1 MDIKIKFGITAIF
14 IVIFQSIL
22 KLIGVLITGSLS
34 FLSETIDTLI
44 DIFFVSLTFYSIYL
58 SQKPADYEHMYGH
71 SKIDSIGALT
81 QGIILTIIYL
91 FLAYNAIRVL
101 IAQNIVVDN
110 PTLGLQLLIIS
121 MVVNLL
127 FSIILIL
134 QGKKSKSLSLKIQ
147 GLNLFQDSLRA
158 IIVIINFLI
167 VVFFEI
173 KLLDPIFGII
183 ISCIIIISALRLVK
197 DGIDDLTDI
206 NPLNPTQ
213 IKMITEGIFNLEHVN
228 GITDLRIRGAG
239 NRLFFEMNLAIEDHI
254 SITHAN
260 EISKSIR
267 KIAEHYIPNY
277 DVETIIEMNPLSSER
292 SLGKQIINLINSL
305 KADYPK
311 IIDIKNLNIFKI
323 EQNYVV
329 SFTIVVNNNL
339 TLRGAHDISTKFEL
353 QLKGQIPEISRIISH
368 IEAEQVDLES
378 ILDDKICQKINS
390 NDLEEKKEKIEEI
403 LRTKEYVKGY
413 HGFEYWNIKNYCV
426 IEVHVF
432 FDGEINISKI
442 HNYVS
447 ELEDIINKNIEIA
460 NLNNIIIHSEPLVGR
475 TDGIIF

>member
-1 MDIKIKFGITAIF
+1 MDIKIKYGIAAIF

-44 DIFFVSLTFYSIYL
+44 DIFFVSLTFYSIYM

-81 QGIILTIIYL
+81 QGIILTIIYVL
-91 FLAYNAIRVL
+91 LAFNAIQVL
-101 IAQNIVVDN
+101 LAQNFVVEN

-127 FSIILIL
+127 FSIILIF
-134 QGKKSKSLSLKIQ
+134 QGKKSKSLSLKVQ

-167 VVFFEI
+167 VVFFGI
-173 KLLDPIFGII
+173 KLFDPIFSII
-183 ISCIIIISALRLVK
+183 ISSIIIISALRLVK

-206 NPLNPTQ
+206 NPLNPSQ
-213 IKMITEGIFNLEHVN
+213 IKMITEGIFNLDHVN

-239 NRLFFEMNLAIEDHI
+239 NKVFFEMNLAVEDHI
-254 SITHAN
+254 PITYAN

-267 KIAEHYIPNY
+267 KIIEHYIPNY
-277 DVETIIEMNPLSSER
+277 DIETIIEMNPLSSEK

-305 KADYPK
+305 KIDYPK
-311 IIDIKNLNIFKI
+311 IINIKNLNIFKI
-323 EQNYVV
+323 EQNYFV
-329 SFTIVVNNNL
+329 SFAIVVNNNL
-339 TLRGAHDISTKFEL
+339 TLRGAHDISTKFEEE
-353 QLKGQIPEISRIISH
+353 LKDQIPELSRIISH
-368 IEAEQVDLES
+368 IEAEQEDLES
-378 ILDDKICQKINS
+378 ILDDKICQRINS
-390 NDLEEKKEKIEEI
+390 NNLIEKREKIEKL
-403 LRTKEYVKGY
+403 LRTKEFVKGY
-413 HGFEYWNIKNYCV
+413 HGFEFWNIENYCI
-426 IEVHVF
+426 IEIHVF
-432 FDGEINISKI
+432 FDGDINISTI
-442 HNYVS
+442 HEYVS
-447 ELEDIINKNIEIA
+447 ELEHLINKNIDHG
-460 NLNNIIIHSEPLVGR
+460 NLKDIIIHSEPLVGR